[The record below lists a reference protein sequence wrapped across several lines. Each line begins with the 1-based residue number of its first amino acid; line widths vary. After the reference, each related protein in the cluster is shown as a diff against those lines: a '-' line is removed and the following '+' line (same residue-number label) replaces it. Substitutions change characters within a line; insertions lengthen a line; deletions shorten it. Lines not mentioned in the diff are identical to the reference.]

1 MDGWKKKT
9 RENSKTRNGLFADV
23 DIGLK
28 KEGMCQKDEKKEEKK
43 DMYGGLERE
52 SKGEI

>member
-1 MDGWKKKT
+1 MKKKKQGKIK
-9 RENSKTRNGLFADV
+9 KTRNGLFADV